1 MQRVPSMKVL
11 IPSCGLRQTPLGRSP
26 ANSCETGSKSRG
38 EEKVLFRGF
47 TNEYP
52 AVAGAIFFGRACA
65 FKTAAALRIPIGP
78 GSVV

>member
-1 MQRVPSMKVL
+1 
-11 IPSCGLRQTPLGRSP
+11 LRQTPLGRSP

-52 AVAGAIFFGRACA
+52 AVAGANFFWPRMRVQNSCA
-65 FKTAAALRIPIGP
+65 LTIPIGP